1 MPTLD
6 LVLTLDEYGCR
17 LARPLPDTFSLADT
31 NPLNGRPYQCSAYG
45 DLPPYAMAAVGVTGG
60 AWDGLVRAGVVALVL
75 DVNRLYSLAGTLGE
89 LRTRQRLV
97 WDGELDLGE
106 SVGAELCSQCL
117 GTLIAHDFDGSVT
130 GTPDA
135 PFVCACRE
143 PNEVTRHSTIAG
155 ERVAT

>member
-6 LVLTLDEYGCR
+6 LVRTLDEYGCR

-31 NPLNGRPYQCSAYG
+31 NPLNGRPYQYSAYR
-45 DLPPYAMAAVGVTGG
+45 DLPPYAMAVVGVTGDV
-60 AWDGLVRAGVVALVL
+60 WNGLVRAGVVALVL
-75 DVNRLYSLAGTLGE
+75 DVARLYSLAGMLGE

-106 SVGAELCSQCL
+106 SVGAELCSECL
-117 GTLIAHDFDGSVT
+117 GTLIAHDFDGSAT

-135 PFVCACRE
+135 PFVCACWE
-143 PNEVTRHSTIAG
+143 PDEAARLSTIAG
-155 ERVAT
+155 ERVAA